1 MTNKTE
7 HALEHGEHA
16 AHAAHDPFD
25 RLVTITIAITAA
37 LLACATM
44 LGHRAH
50 TETLSLQLKSSDAF
64 MKAANDR
71 SRSHTGSTESFMK
84 ATNQWNYFQ
93 SKKNRQY
100 LYETAE
106 KLATLEASKPGSGV
120 DDQTRKTAVDREIE
134 RWRSDAARYK
144 TESAAIETDARKFT
158 NEAEQKGREA
168 DQIFQAGAEE
178 AEKYRKEA
186 EHMHHLGNRYDLAE
200 LGVEIGLVLCSLAIL
215 TKKRNFWYGG
225 MGCSAIGSA
234 LMLWGVAEQYILH

>member
-37 LLACATM
+37 LLACTTM

-50 TETLSLQLKSSDAF
+50 TETLSLQLKSSDEF

-71 SRSHTGSTESFMK
+71 SRIQTASTESFMK

-106 KLATLEASKPGSGV
+106 NLAMLVAGNPGSGKE
-120 DDQTRKTAVDREIE
+120 DQTRKVALEKETE

-144 TESAAIETDARKFT
+144 TESAAIETQARKFA
-158 NEAEQKGREA
+158 NEAEQQGREA
-168 DQIFQAGAEE
+168 ERTFQAGSEE
-178 AEKYRKEA
+178 SERSRKEA

-225 MGCSAIGSA
+225 MGCTAVGTV
-234 LMLWGVAEQYILH
+234 LMLWGVVEQYIMH